1 VTGASGGIATRHARK
16 LQFCRGSTKTDRT
29 RMSTEPDSL
38 ILQMLREMRA
48 DMATKADVAAV
59 KGDIATMRS
68 EFSDLKA
75 DFNSLRA
82 DVASDMMALR
92 KDVGDRIGGLRRAVV
107 EYHTS
112 VIGHGVLIS
121 ELEARL
127 RRVEQHLDLP
137 EAH

>member
-1 VTGASGGIATRHARK
+1 MPLSALFLKDEPAEFRAFRDIAEA
-16 LQFCRGSTKTDRT
+16 
-29 RMSTEPDSL
+29 
-38 ILQMLREMRA
+38 
-48 DMATKADVAAV
+48 AAV

-82 DVASDMMALR
+82 DVASDMVALR
-92 KDVGDRIGGLRRAVV
+92 KDMGDRIVGLRRAVV